1 MAKLKT
7 MFDSVAYPTNDKDF
21 RGMFLFLCWHMQKQG
36 MSSTCISYME
46 KLYKAAEKKTDEP

>member
-7 MFDSVAYPTNDKDF
+7 MFDSVAYPANDKDF

-36 MSSTCISYME
+36 VSSTCISYLE
-46 KLYKAAEKKTDEP
+46 KLYKAAERGEG